1 MKYKYITECPNC
13 DSEIT
18 ISDISNDDF
27 DSLVL
32 TLVGKSAMLSKE
44 EEETI
49 IKIAEKYKF
58 I

>member
-1 MKYKYITECPNC
+1 MKYKHITECSYC
-13 DSEIT
+13 DSKIT

-27 DSLVL
+27 DCLVL
-32 TLVGKSAMLSKE
+32 TLVGKSTMLSKE

>member
-1 MKYKYITECPNC
+1 MKYKHITECPNC

-32 TLVGKSAMLSKE
+32 TLVGKSTMLSKE

>member
-1 MKYKYITECPNC
+1 MKNKHITKCPNC